1 MSLSMS
7 ESISSLIQSGIVEP
21 VPLQSTYLF
30 FSLTQ
35 PSELTAALLRLQP
48 LVDGRRLVVGLGD
61 SLIQA
66 LGRRVPG
73 LHELPDFSRAEL
85 QLPSTPMALW
95 CWLRGGERGELLTL
109 ARSVIQ
115 ALAPALQLAHGVEA
129 FRHGEGRD
137 LTGYEDGTENP
148 SGDDAL
154 SAAFVAGAEPGLSG
168 SSMVAVQ
175 QWRHDFD
182 AFDAMSVGQQDDM
195 VGRRRSDNEEL
206 DDAPASAHVKR
217 TAQEDFEPAAFVLR
231 RSMPWTAGGRDGGL
245 MFVAFGHSLQAFE
258 AQMRRMAGH
267 DDGVTDALFKMS
279 RPVSSASFWCPP
291 MNGQRLDLRL
301 LGLP

>member
-1 MSLSMS
+1 MTDLL
-7 ESISSLIQSGIVEP
+7 ESLIQSGIAEP
-21 VPLQSTYLF
+21 VPTASTYLF
-30 FSLTQ
+30 FSIAQ
-35 PSELTAALLRLQP
+35 PAGLTAALSRIKQ
-48 LVDGRRLVVGLGD
+48 LVDGRQLVLGVGP
-61 SLIQA
+61 SLVEA
-66 LGRRVPG
+66 LDRSVPG
-73 LHELPDFSRAEL
+73 LHELPDFSRADL
-85 QLPSTPMALW
+85 RLPSTPTAIW
-95 CWLRGGERGELLTL
+95 CWLRGSERGELLTR

-148 SGDDAL
+148 TGDDAL
-154 SAAFVAGAEPGLSG
+154 SAAFVAGTEPGLTG

-175 QWRHDFD
+175 QWQHDFD

-206 DDAPASAHVKR
+206 DDAPTSAHVKR
-217 TAQEDFEPAAFVLR
+217 TAQEDFEPPAFVMR

-245 MFVAFGHSLQAFE
+245 MFVAFGHSLRAFE

-291 MNGQRLDLRL
+291 MNSQRLYLRL